1 MPGTKKIV
9 LIFILVITLCSFTNT
24 ENYQSDEQVIKYIF
38 NKIEQGLDRGDV
50 SAFKYYLNGKIFLSL
65 ANDVTGY
72 YTLNHS
78 YYILTDY
85 FELYRPTS
93 FTYERVSSE
102 AENPFGYGT
111 YSYYKSGEY
120 GSQKVFISLERIN
133 HQWKITQITFS

>member
-1 MPGTKKIV
+1 MLLLKKIL
-9 LIFILVITLCSFTNT
+9 LIISLIICSSNNT
-24 ENYQSDEQVIKYIF
+24 STKYYQNDEQVIKYIF

-50 SAFKYYLNGKIFLSL
+50 SEFRYYLNGKIFLSL
-65 ANDVTGY
+65 ANDISGY

-85 FELYRPTS
+85 FELYKPTS

-102 AENPFGYGT
+102 AENPYGYGT
-111 YSYYKSGEY
+111 YGFHKSGEY
-120 GSQKVFISLERIN
+120 GTQKVYISLERIN